1 MGKQKF
7 DDYYVGL
14 DLGTNSVGWAVTDK
28 NYKVLR
34 FNHKS
39 MWGIRLFDEAKKAE
53 ERRMARTS
61 RRRLQRQKDR
71 LAFLYQAFKG
81 QLNAI
86 DPKFLTNLKNS
97 RLYPEDKVGTTD
109 KHPLFN
115 DDTYTDKE
123 FYEEFPTI
131 YHLRY
136 ALMHRDSKP
145 DLRFIY
151 LALHEMM
158 KHRGHFLYKGKF
170 STASS
175 FQNIIKELNDNYR
188 LSFDLPLFIS
198 EKDYDAFQQ
207 ILRNPELDIK
217 TRKKALYPFLAHTEE
232 DKNNFG
238 KNVVDLLVSG
248 KIKANKLFQTFEEE
262 DENTINLSIEDFE
275 NRITDEPRYTG
286 VQKALLFSIKK
297 LYDWALLSNIMQ
309 GQTEISSA
317 MIQVYETHK
326 EQLALL
332 KKIFKNDPFLKEKY
346 AEFFHDGDTGYGAYI
361 GNEAQTTR
369 TKKTKDTSRSKFY
382 SCLKGLLDS
391 KKTTKTEEIKKV
403 TDLIGKDAFLIKPK
417 SNKNG
422 VIPHQLHEIEFRK
435 IMENAERWYPFLK
448 EKDATGFSLSEKLVQ
463 IFNFKIPYYI
473 GPLNDSHPVEEG
485 GHAWVVRKKSGKV
498 YPWNLEEKIDI
509 EKTATRFIRNMTA
522 KCTYLLSEDVL
533 PKNSMHYQSFEVL
546 NEINN
551 LRLDGRELPISV
563 KEEMIE
569 DLYRQQSGNVTK
581 KKIERWLYEHNYLNG
596 TSKAEIT
603 GVDTT
608 LHGRLTSYHYFKDIL
623 GLPLPK
629 EEILENIIFW
639 LTCFPDEPKMIA
651 SKIRE
656 VYPKQFDEKQIQKIA
671 SKHMVG
677 WGRLSDVF
685 LTGIQSEGLRRQ
697 TGEGLT
703 VLEALKETNMNL
715 MQLLSTAGGFS
726 HVIEQFNAKNVAL
739 PEKMNDAA
747 LQALP
752 VSPAVKRPIW
762 QAYQILE
769 EITAITGRQPKRIF
783 VEMAR
788 EKQPNAGR
796 TESRKEQLKKLYK
809 NLDDYH
815 TFCKDEE
822 FSDLDRTIN
831 SNKKMINSS
840 EEREFRKKRLYL
852 YLLQMGHSMYTK
864 NPIPLDSLFDKNKY
878 DIDHIYP
885 KSLTGDG
892 ALHNLVLVE
901 KELNSEKSDK
911 VINPK
916 IQEKMKDFW
925 KYLKS
930 KNLIS
935 EEKYTRLCRT
945 TPLKAEEKADFVG
958 RQLVETR
965 QSTKALIKVLKKYFP
980 QSQIVYVK
988 AGHVSQFRSQQKDM
1002 IKYKNKDEII
1012 RNENYRR
1019 YIKVRMMN
1027 DLHHAKDAY
1036 LNIVVGNVYFTK
1048 FTNKPLNFIRKADSM
1063 TPKQR
1068 KANKSIGTYNLV
1080 HMFDYDVFRI
1090 VNKDH
1095 GNTEKDVAWHAGP
1108 EGSIKMV
1115 DRMMAKQD
1123 ILSTRLLLDGK
1134 GALFNSQPARKE
1146 KDLVSLKKG
1155 LTSDKYGGYNSSVT
1169 GYFFIV
1175 SGKRKGKSVLT
1186 IEAIPLLK
1194 ASEIKTKEDL
1204 IVYCKKNLA
1213 IDTPIILYSHMH
1225 CLNELIKYNG
1235 IRYRVRGRSND
1246 QIRLKAEDQPLFDE
1260 KTVELWKKLEKAN
1273 KADDALKSNTDTQDS
1288 FTDGLEDA
1296 ELNELYKILIQKS
1309 TLNIYKERL
1318 MQFHD
1323 LSTKAYKEF
1332 DELSKKEKVFTL
1344 IEILNLLRTLGQ
1356 GSDLSKIGGG
1366 TRAGECK
1373 RTKNIINVDAF
1384 SIILQ
1389 SVTGLFEQEVKIK

>member
-28 NYKVLR
+28 NYQVLR

-53 ERRMARTS
+53 ERRIARTS

-71 LAFLYQAFKG
+71 LAFLDHAFKG

-97 RLYPEDKVGTTD
+97 RLYPEDKVGTID

-123 FYEEFPTI
+123 FYEELPTI

-170 STASS
+170 STASF

-188 LSFDLPLFIS
+188 LSFDLPLFIT
-198 EKDYDAFQQ
+198 EKDYDAFKQ
-207 ILRNPELDIK
+207 ILRNPELDKK
-217 TRKKALYPFLAHTEE
+217 TRKKALYPLLAYAEE

-238 KNVVDLLVSG
+238 QNVVDLLVSG
-248 KIKANKLFQTFEEE
+248 KLMAKKLFDAFEEE
-262 DENTINLSIEDFE
+262 DKDTISLSSEDFE
-275 NRITDEPRYTG
+275 NEINDESRYTD
-286 VQKALLFSIKK
+286 VQKALLFSVKK

-317 MIQVYETHK
+317 MIRVYETHK

-332 KKIFKNDPFLKEKY
+332 KKVFKNDPFLKEKY
-346 AEFFHDGDTGYGAYI
+346 AEFFHDGDSGYGAYI
-361 GNEAQTTR
+361 GNEIP
-369 TKKTKDTSRSKFY
+369 TKGTKSTSRSKFY
-382 SCLKGLLDS
+382 DTLKSYLNS
-391 KKTTKTEEIKKV
+391 KNIQTTEDIEKIQE
-403 TDLIGKDAFLIKPK
+403 LIGKDAFLIKPK

-448 EKDATGFSLSEKLVQ
+448 EKDATGLSLSEKLVQ

-485 GHAWVVRKKSGKV
+485 GHAWVVRKKTGKV

-509 EKTATRFIRNMTA
+509 AKTATRFIRNMTA
-522 KCTYLLSEDVL
+522 KCTYLPSEDVL
-533 PKNSMHYQSFEVL
+533 PKNSLHYQSFEVL

-563 KEEMIE
+563 KEELIE
-569 DLYRQQSGNVTK
+569 DLYQQQSGNVTK
-581 KKIERWLYEHNYLNG
+581 KKIERWLYEHNYLDG

-629 EEILENIIFW
+629 DEILENIIFW
-639 LTCFPDEPKMIA
+639 LTCFPDEPKMIT

-656 VYPKQFDEKQIQKIA
+656 VYPNQFDEKQIQKIA

-685 LTGIQSEGLRRQ
+685 LTGIQSEELRRQ

-726 HVIEQFNAKNVAL
+726 HAIERFNAKNDAL
-739 PEKMNDAA
+739 PKKMNAAA
-747 LQALP
+747 LQDLP

-762 QAYQILE
+762 QTFRILE
-769 EITAITGRQPKRIF
+769 EITSITGHQPKRIF

-809 NLDDYH
+809 NLGDYQN
-815 TFCKDEE
+815 FI
-822 FSDLDRTIN
+822 SDQDL
-831 SNKKMINSS
+831 SHLKGMINAK
-840 EEREFRKKRLYL
+840 EESEFRRKKLYL
-852 YLLQMGHSMYTK
+852 YLLQMGKSMYSK
-864 NPIPLDSLFDKNKY
+864 KSISLEDLFDNNKY

-885 KSLTGDG
+885 QSLTGEGDFN
-892 ALHNLVLVE
+892 NLVLVE
-901 KELNSEKSDK
+901 KEVNAEKSNK
-911 VINPK
+911 VISAE
-916 IQEKMKDFW
+916 IQQKMMPFW

-930 KNLIS
+930 KHLIS
-935 EEKYTRLCRT
+935 EEKFKRLCRT
-945 TPLKAEEKADFVG
+945 TPLSADEKLHFIN

-965 QSTKALIKVLKKYFP
+965 QSTKALTQILKKYYP
-980 QSQIVYVK
+980 QTQIVYVK
-988 AGHVSQFRSQQKDM
+988 AGHVSQFRHQQKDL
-1002 IKYKNKDEII
+1002 NKEGVR
-1012 RNENYRR
+1012 RNLNYRR

-1027 DLHHAKDAY
+1027 DFHHAKDAY

-1048 FTNKPLNFIRKADSM
+1048 FTNNPLNFIRKAESM
-1063 TPKQR
+1063 TPEER
-1068 KANKSIGTYNLV
+1068 KKNLSEGTYNLV
-1080 HMFDYDVFRI
+1080 RMFDYDVVRG
-1090 VNKDH
+1090 K
-1095 GNTEKDVAWHAGP
+1095 EVAWVAGSA
-1108 EGSIKMV
+1108 GSIQMV
-1115 DRMMAKQD
+1115 DRMMGKHD
-1123 ILSTRLLLDGK
+1123 ILSTRLPLDGK
-1134 GALFNSQPARKE
+1134 GALFDLQPVPKG

-1155 LTSDKYGGYNSSVT
+1155 LATERYGGFNKSAT
-1169 GYFFIV
+1169 GHFFV
-1175 SGKRKGKSVLT
+1175 VEGKRKGKELMVVET
-1186 IEAIPLLK
+1186 ISLQEVSSIT
-1194 ASEIKTKEDL
+1194 SEEDL
-1204 IVYCKKNLA
+1204 LQYCEEKLS
-1213 IDTPIILYSHMH
+1213 IDKPLILYPHMH
-1225 CLNELIKYNG
+1225 SLNELITYNG
-1235 IRYRVRGRSND
+1235 LRYRVRGRSSG
-1246 QIRLKAEDQPLFDE
+1246 RLVLKCENQPIFGE
-1260 KTVELWKKLEKAN
+1260 NIIEIWKKIEKAKHVEDMQKKEN
-1273 KADDALKSNTDTQDS
+1273 IGFDPYTAISDEELDKLYIV
-1288 FTDGLEDA
+1288 LE
-1296 ELNELYKILIQKS
+1296 EKCSL
-1309 TLNIYKERL
+1309 TIYRERL
-1318 MQFHD
+1318 FKFAD
-1323 LSTKAYKEF
+1323 LLKGSFEDFK
-1332 DELSKKEKVFTL
+1332 ELSKADKVFTV
-1344 IEILNLLRTLGQ
+1344 IEILGLLRTTELSSGQ
-1356 GSDLSKIGGG
+1356 GSDLSKIGGS
-1366 TRAGECK
+1366 RHAGVFFK
-1373 RTKNIINVDAF
+1373 SQDLKNADAF

-1389 SVTGLFEQEVKIK
+1389 SVTGLFEKEVKIK

>member
-71 LAFLYQAFKG
+71 LAFLEQAFKG

-151 LALHEMM
+151 LSLHEMM

-188 LSFDLPLFIS
+188 LSFDLPLFIT
-198 EKDYDAFQQ
+198 EKDYDAFKQ
-207 ILRNPELDIK
+207 ILRNPELDKK
-217 TRKKALYPFLAHTEE
+217 TRKKALYPLLAYAEE

-238 KNVVDLLVSG
+238 QNVVNLLVSG
-248 KIKANKLFQTFEEE
+248 NIKANELFQTFEEE
-262 DENTINLSIEDFE
+262 GENTINLSIEDFE
-275 NRITDEPRYTG
+275 NKITDEPRYTG

-346 AEFFHDGDTGYGAYI
+346 AEFFHDGNGGYGAYI
-361 GNEAQTTR
+361 GNETPTKR
-369 TKKTKDTSRSKFY
+369 RKKTKDTPWSKFFGP
-382 SCLKGLLDS
+382 LKVLLNS
-391 KKTTKTEEIKKV
+391 TKTTATEEIKKV
-403 TDLIGKDAFLIKPK
+403 TDLIDKDAFLIKPK

-448 EKDATGFSLSEKLVQ
+448 EKDATGLSLSEKLVQ

-485 GHAWVVRKKSGKV
+485 GHAWVVRKKCGKV

-522 KCTYLLSEDVL
+522 KCTYLPSEDVL

-581 KKIERWLYEHNYLNG
+581 KKIEHWLYDHNYWEG
-596 TSKAEIT
+596 TSKADIT
-603 GVDTT
+603 GVDTI
-608 LHGRLTSYHYFKDIL
+608 LHGRLTSYHCFKDIL

-656 VYPKQFDEKQIQKIA
+656 VYPNQFDEKQIQKIA

-685 LTGIQSEGLRRQ
+685 LTGIQSEELRRQ

-726 HVIEQFNAKNVAL
+726 HAIEQFNAKNVAL
-739 PEKMNDAA
+739 PEKMKDAA

-769 EITAITGRQPKRIF
+769 EITSITGRQPKRIF
-783 VEMAR
+783 VEIAR

-809 NLDDYH
+809 NLDDYQN
-815 TFCKDEE
+815 FI
-822 FSDLDRTIN
+822 SDQDLLHL
-831 SNKKMINSS
+831 KGMINTK
-840 EEREFRKKRLYL
+840 EESEFRRKKLYL

-864 NPIPLDSLFDKNKY
+864 NPIPLDSLFDNDKY

-901 KELNSEKSDK
+901 KTLNSDKSDK

-916 IQEKMKDFW
+916 IQEEMKDFW

-965 QSTKALIKVLKKYFP
+965 QSTKALTKVLKKYFP

-1048 FTNKPLNFIRKADSM
+1048 FTNNPLNFIRKADSM

-1068 KANKSIGTYNLV
+1068 KENKSTGTYNLV

-1090 VNKDH
+1090 INKDH

-1108 EGSIKMV
+1108 EGSIQMV
-1115 DRMMAKQD
+1115 DRMMAKHD
-1123 ILSTRLLLDGK
+1123 ILSTRLPLDGK
-1134 GALFNSQPARKE
+1134 GSLFNIQPVPKG
-1146 KDLVSLKKG
+1146 KNLVSLKKG
-1155 LTSDKYGGYNSSVT
+1155 LASDKYGGYNSSVT

-1175 SGKRKGKSVLT
+1175 SGKKKGKSVLT

-1204 IVYCKKNLA
+1204 IVYCEKNLA

-1260 KTVELWKKLEKAN
+1260 KTVELWKKLEKAK

-1318 MQFHD
+1318 LKFHD

-1332 DELSKKEKVFTL
+1332 DELSKEEKVFTL
-1344 IEILNLLRTLGQ
+1344 IEILNLLRTLGK
-1356 GSDLSKIGGG
+1356 GRNLSKIGGS
-1366 TRAGECK
+1366 TEMGECK
-1373 RTKNIINVDAF
+1373 KTKNIKNVDTF